1 MTWTLVSLE
10 TTAGYLHSC
19 PVRFSSGLNCIIG
32 ARGTCKSTIVET
44 VRFVFDSEP
53 DRVRPMVTLPAASAG
68 ATGFP
73 RAGLI
78 LETLAGGTARCILA
92 QPNNPAEP
100 TFVLERNVQAP
111 TRVFRDGV
119 QQIDGGAVQQRIE
132 IYSQGD
138 LQTIAEQPQRRLA
151 LIDRPNQHRVEQL
164 AALRKGVT
172 EDLRGLGL
180 SLRERRPE
188 IDSREAKVRELEA
201 HRRQLADVQASR
213 PSLSPALEAERQA
226 YETRRKAYERLK
238 VAVEARDRVVASAR
252 TLLADEQALRDGAEF
267 ASTVQAEPA
276 RRIGDALS
284 TFAGSLPAVRA
295 ATEEAPDLRAELDQ
309 LAAEF
314 ERQSARYYELRKEQQ
329 NVNEALKMEEAL
341 RVSIATMEAIAAEL
355 ADLKEGQARDL
366 ARRADLR
373 ARRDAATDELYTLR
387 LAQVESINAEYGRQI
402 VLTLQQ
408 GALTDP
414 HRGLV
419 EELLQ
424 RSNLRNQADVA
435 KDLAERVRPSDL
447 VDIVEAG
454 DAKRLADSLGRDIG
468 QMTRLIGHLVDS
480 PRLFDL
486 ETVVPEDGL
495 EITMVVRGEPR
506 SLNQLSKGQMA
517 TALLPLILRDADH
530 PLIIDQPEDDLDNA
544 FVFHNLID
552 RIKSLSAKRQL
563 IFVTHNAN
571 IPVLGDAARVI
582 VMEMDGPRKA
592 APCGAGTVDDMKA
605 DIIKILEGG
614 KEAFKTRHD
623 RYASALR

>member
-1 MTWTLVSLE
+1 MTWTLDSLE
-10 TTAGYLHSC
+10 TTAGYLHAC
-19 PVRFSSGLNCIIG
+19 PIKFSPGLNCIIG

-53 DRVRPMVTLPAASAG
+53 DRVRPMLSVPALSGG
-68 ATGFP
+68 AAPLP

-78 LETLAGGTARCILA
+78 VETLAGGTARCTLA
-92 QPNNPAEP
+92 RQKDPADP
-100 TFVLERNVQAP
+100 TYVLERNIQSP

-119 QQIDGGAVQQRIE
+119 QQIDGSGVQQRIE

-151 LIDRPNQHRVEQL
+151 LIDRPNQRRVDEL
-164 AALRKGVT
+164 AALRKRITG
-172 EDLRGLGL
+172 DLKNLGHA
-180 SLRERRPE
+180 LRERRPE

-201 HRRQLADVQASR
+201 HRRQLADVQANR
-213 PSLSPALEAERQA
+213 PALSPSLEAERQA
-226 YETRRKAYERLK
+226 YDLRRKAYERLR
-238 VAVEARDRVVASAR
+238 VAVEARERAFANAR

-267 ASTVQAEPA
+267 ANTLEAEAARSIGQALNA
-276 RRIGDALS
+276 
-284 TFAGSLPAVRA
+284 FAESLADVRA
-295 ATEEAPDLRAELDQ
+295 TIEKAPNLGAAMEQ
-309 LAAEF
+309 LAAEH
-314 ERQSARYYELRKEQQ
+314 EKQSAHFYDLRKEQQ
-329 NVNEALKMEEAL
+329 SVNEALKTEDAL
-341 RVSIATMEAIAAEL
+341 RTSISSMETTAAEL
-355 ADLKEGQARDL
+355 GKLREDQARDL
-366 ARRADLR
+366 AHRADLR
-373 ARRDAATDELYTLR
+373 AQRDAAADELYALR
-387 LAQVESINAEYGRQI
+387 LTQVEAINAEYGRQI

-408 GALTDP
+408 GALTEP
-414 HRGLV
+414 HRKLV

-424 RSNLRNQADVA
+424 RSNLRNQAEVA
-435 KDLAERVRPSDL
+435 RDLAERVRASDL

-468 QMTRLIGHLVDS
+468 QMTRLIGHLVDNS
-480 PRLFDL
+480 RLFDL
-486 ETVVPEDGL
+486 ETIVPEDGL

-530 PLIIDQPEDDLDNA
+530 PLIVDQPEDDLDNA

-571 IPVLGDAARVI
+571 IPVLGDAQRII

-592 APCGAGTVDDMKA
+592 APCGAGTVDERKA
-605 DIIKILEGG
+605 DIIRILEGG
-614 KEAFKTRHD
+614 KEAFKTRHE
-623 RYASALR
+623 RYAAALG